1 MEFHRAASQPPVTG
15 QAMRTGFRFRVN
27 AGVSAARDED
37 SRNSRSGRQAAK
49 GLAWKAA
56 PANRVVDTALAMSEE
71 NVNVVRAFL
80 DASMRRDEARVAEL
94 ADPGIEL
101 HGTVGGVEEGRIY
114 RGLAEVIRE
123 YDEVDGEAWE
133 ERRLEPEGFLDAD
146 DAVVVMFHEFRRGQG
161 SGVELEL
168 DTAAV
173 FTLRDG
179 RVARMQGFM
188 DPAAARKAAG
198 LSE

>member
-1 MEFHRAASQPPVTG
+1 
-15 QAMRTGFRFRVN
+15 
-27 AGVSAARDED
+27 
-37 SRNSRSGRQAAK
+37 
-49 GLAWKAA
+49 
-56 PANRVVDTALAMSEE
+56 MSEE
-71 NVNVVRAFL
+71 NVNIVRSFL
-80 DASMRRDEARVAEL
+80 DASMRRDMGRVTEL
-94 ADPGIEL
+94 VDPDVEL
-101 HGTVGGVEEGRIY
+101 HGTVGGVEEGRVY

-146 DAVVVMFHEFRRGQG
+146 DDVVVMLHEFRRGKG

-168 DTAAV
+168 HTAVV
-173 FTLRDG
+173 FTIRDG

>member
-1 MEFHRAASQPPVTG
+1 M
-15 QAMRTGFRFRVN
+15 
-27 AGVSAARDED
+27 
-37 SRNSRSGRQAAK
+37 
-49 GLAWKAA
+49 
-56 PANRVVDTALAMSEE
+56 NRVVDTGPAMSEE

-80 DASMRRDEARVAEL
+80 DATTRRDMARVVEL
-94 ADPGIEL
+94 ADPEIEL

-114 RGLAEVIRE
+114 RGLGEVIRE

-133 ERRLEPEGFLDAD
+133 ERRIEPEGFLDAD
-146 DAVVVMFHEFRRGQG
+146 DDVVVMFHEFRRGKG

-173 FTLRDG
+173 FTVRDG